1 MVAVVVSR
9 SLSYPPPP
17 QFLYRSKKDEKRE
30 VAACLFDA
38 ANDTLVPVISRQAA
52 AVGAAGREV
61 EVQRLLQGSEE
72 EKPGL
77 AQCLAGAPGQEGCGV
92 GTGQFGKVWRCC

>member
-1 MVAVVVSR
+1 M
-9 SLSYPPPP
+9 
-17 QFLYRSKKDEKRE
+17 
-30 VAACLFDA
+30 AACLFDA

-77 AQCLAGAPGQEGCGV
+77 AQCLGGAGGVQGGNRTIWEGLALLL
-92 GTGQFGKVWRCC
+92 TLT

>member
-1 MVAVVVSR
+1 M
-9 SLSYPPPP
+9 
-17 QFLYRSKKDEKRE
+17 
-30 VAACLFDA
+30 AACLFDA

-92 GTGQFGKVWRCC
+92 GTGRFGKVWCCC